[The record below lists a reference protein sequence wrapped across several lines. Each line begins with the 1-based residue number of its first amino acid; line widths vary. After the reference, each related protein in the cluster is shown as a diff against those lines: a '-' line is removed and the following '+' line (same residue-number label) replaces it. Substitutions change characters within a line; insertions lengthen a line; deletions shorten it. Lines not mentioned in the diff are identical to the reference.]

1 MSTGPNE
8 KTAEAAAEYLRMTLP
23 LMSRHQVPATP
34 ENYAIWYN
42 YVTGDDPELK
52 AEIDRLIG
60 DQTPFTAALNAE
72 LYQQFIAEH
81 DISTIDKVRE
91 GLSQV
96 LVEVSSSLAD
106 AGNDAD
112 AYSGT
117 LDKFAE
123 QADQQDGIAGVR
135 GLLKALINETRSM
148 QETARNMHA
157 NFESK
162 TQEIEE
168 LQEEL
173 KRERKRAITDPLTGL
188 FNRLALIDRLQ
199 AVLGEF
205 VEGGEPPSMAM
216 FDIDHFKKVNDT
228 HGHLIG
234 DRVIRFVAQ
243 ALQKNI
249 KGKDCAAR
257 YGGEEFI
264 VLLPETPPHGAK
276 AVAENILKTVSQAQL
291 VRADSKK
298 PLGQITVSAGVA
310 HYRRGED
317 IMDFIERADRALY
330 QSKADGRN
338 RVTVA
343 AE

>member
-1 MSTGPNE
+1 MSTGSNE

-34 ENYAIWYN
+34 ENYAIWYS
-42 YVTGDDPELK
+42 YVSGDDPELK

-60 DQTPFTAALNAE
+60 DQTPFTAALNTE

-81 DISTIDKVRE
+81 DVSTIDKVRE

-216 FDIDHFKKVNDT
+216 FDIDHFKNVNDT

-264 VLLPETPPHGAK
+264 VLLPETPPQGAR
-276 AVAENILKTVSQAQL
+276 AVAENILKTISQAQL

-330 QSKADGRN
+330 QSKTDGRN

-343 AE
+343 GE